1 MSQSWESWKGI
12 DEESPD
18 DQPLREATTP
28 GGHRYVV
35 RGNGGP
41 DDWVRMLEIDEI
53 SRRTDR
59 VQTGVGRITVISET
73 DI

>member
-18 DQPLREATTP
+18 DQPLREATTS

-41 DDWVRMLEIDEI
+41 DDWVRMQEIDKI
-53 SRRTDR
+53 SRQKN
-59 VQTGVGRITVISET
+59 VVKTGVGRITVRSET

>member
-12 DEESPD
+12 DKESPV
-18 DQPLREATTP
+18 DQPLR
-28 GGHRYVV
+28 V

>member
-41 DDWVRMLEIDEI
+41 DDWVRMQEIDKI
-53 SRRTDR
+53 SRQKN
-59 VQTGVGRITVISET
+59 VVKTGVGRITVRSET

>member
-53 SRRTDR
+53 YDN
-59 VQTGVGRITVISET
+59 
-73 DI
+73 